1 MRLSV
6 KILLG
11 LWVFLFLIVGGLV
24 YSTYSKLHPEA
35 FVALLTEQVQHNYP
49 GAKLEVGEVNYNLS
63 LNFNLS
69 LKNVT
74 LKRSDKVLG
83 TLGEIELKVPWWLLV
98 VNRGNAQ
105 INLSNLNLFIEPSR
119 SEKEEG
125 LSNSSSKV
133 VENSKVEVSLPQY
146 LQDVQY
152 TIRARNISI
161 KDISGSRTLLKLSKL
176 LVREFHYG
184 KNSAFELKLPISIG
198 HRGMNYSSELW
209 LFGDVTPEKAIWN
222 FNYRGNFRTKDMG
235 ENVQFDDVVLEGKTR
250 FKPREVDIQSEVEFS
265 IDKKN
270 IGSGAFAANEKK
282 ITLNLMFTQ
291 LPTEFLNIFENELRH
306 THLSK
311 LVGSA
316 AGELHLERKLS
327 ETKATLRG
335 GLEFNAPF
343 QLNKE
348 EIMGAW
354 KLSFDNTRWDS
365 SFISPKGEVSFFRR
379 SVIDLDNGQVKQYSE
394 ELGFTGVNLPMALGT
409 VPSLKELMSF
419 NSTKYFSSHISIK
432 KCLMGEK
439 EVDGYFKIGVS
450 PDLKFYQ
457 GELTQSEAQKFKL
470 VFNQS
475 RQKKL
480 NIHFDNFFWSN
491 QLSFLSPYFQADS
504 GTLDGQIE
512 GRWKE
517 DWADGKWV
525 MKLKASDLVNGTGSI
540 LDMNKKF
547 WSEFNIPTDNIS
559 HLNALSYVQDGK
571 LKLDSLI
578 IEGEDPIK
586 LSGLIN
592 FEIDQNSHL
601 ILSYP
606 KNKKWKPVKKEFKG
620 VFLKKEEG

>member
-1 MRLSV
+1 MRSSV

-11 LWVFLFLIVGGLV
+11 FWILLFLIIGGLV
-24 YSTYSKLHPEA
+24 YSTYAKLHPEA
-35 FVALLTEQVQHNYP
+35 FVALLTEQVQYNYP

-69 LKNVT
+69 LKNVI
-74 LKRSDKVLG
+74 LRRSDKVLG

-98 VNRGNAQ
+98 INRGNAQ
-105 INLSNLNLFIEPSR
+105 INLSNLNLFIEPNSGKKDKETNKPT
-119 SEKEEG
+119 SEI
-125 LSNSSSKV
+125 
-133 VENSKVEVSLPQY
+133 VENSNVEVSLPQY

-161 KDISGSRTLLKLSKL
+161 KDIAGNRTLLRLSKL

-184 KNSAFELKLPISIG
+184 KNSAFEIKLPISIG

-209 LFGDVTPEKAIWN
+209 LFGDVTPEKSIWN

-235 ENVQFDDVVLEGKTR
+235 DNVQFEDVILEGKTR
-250 FKPREVDIQSEVEFS
+250 FKPREVDIQSEVDFS
-265 IDKKN
+265 IDRKN
-270 IGSGAFAANEKK
+270 IGNGVFAANEKK
-282 ITLNLMFTQ
+282 ISLKLLFTE
-291 LPTEFLNIFENELRH
+291 LPTEFLNIFENELSH

-316 AGELHLERKLS
+316 AGELYLERKLA

-343 QLNKE
+343 QLHKE
-348 EIMGAW
+348 DIMGAW

-394 ELGFTGVNLPMALGT
+394 ELGFTGVNLALALGT
-409 VPSLKELMSF
+409 VPSLQELM
-419 NSTKYFSSHISIK
+419 NSNSSRYFTSNISIK
-432 KCLMGEK
+432 KCLLGER
-439 EVDGYFKIGVS
+439 EIDGYFKVGVS

-457 GELTQSEAQKFKL
+457 GELTQSEKQKFKL
-470 VFNQS
+470 IFNQN
-475 RQKKL
+475 RMKKIDVSFEDFPWSHEL
-480 NIHFDNFFWSN
+480 N
-491 QLSFLSPYFQADS
+491 FLSPFFHANS
-504 GTLDGQIE
+504 GKLEGQVE
-512 GRWKE
+512 GRWNEK
-517 DWADGKWV
+517 WTDGKWLV
-525 MKLKASDLVNGTGSI
+525 KLKASDLVNATGS
-540 LDMNKKF
+540 LLNMNKKL
-547 WSEFNIPTDNIS
+547 WAEFNVPTGNAS
-559 HLNALSYVQDGK
+559 HLNVLSYVQDGK

-578 IEGEDPIK
+578 IEGEDPAK
-586 LSGLIN
+586 LTGLVN
-592 FEIDQNSHL
+592 SEIDQNSHL

-620 VFLKKEEG
+620 TFWEKEEG

>member
-1 MRLSV
+1 MRSSV

-11 LWVFLFLIVGGLV
+11 LWVLLFLIIGGLV

-69 LKNVT
+69 LKNVI
-74 LKRSDKVLG
+74 LRRSDKTLG

-98 VNRGNAQ
+98 INRGNAQ
-105 INLSNLNLFIEPSR
+105 INLSNLNLFIEP
-119 SEKEEG
+119 
-125 LSNSSSKV
+125 NTSKKDESFDNTTPGV
-133 VENSKVEVSLPQY
+133 VEKSKIEVELPQY

-161 KDISGSRTLLKLSKL
+161 KDMAGSRTLLKFSKL
-176 LVREFHYG
+176 LVREFNYG
-184 KNSAFELKLPISIG
+184 KNSAFEIKLPISIG

-209 LFGDVTPEKAIWN
+209 LFGDVTPDKTIWD

-235 ENVQFDDVVLEGKTR
+235 QNIQFDDVILEGKTR
-250 FKPREVDIQSEVEFS
+250 FKPREVDIQSEVDFS
-265 IDKKN
+265 IDRKN
-270 IGSGAFAANEKK
+270 IGNGVFAANEKK
-282 ITLNLMFTQ
+282 ISLKLLFTE

-311 LVGSA
+311 LIGSA
-316 AGELHLERKLS
+316 AGELQLERKLADS
-327 ETKATLRG
+327 KATLRG

-348 EIMGAW
+348 DIMGAW

-394 ELGFTGVNLPMALGT
+394 ELGFTGVNLTMALGT
-409 VPSLKELMSF
+409 VPTLQELMNS
-419 NSTKYFSSHISIK
+419 NSTRYFTSNISIK
-432 KCLMGEK
+432 KCLLGEK

-457 GELTQSEAQKFKL
+457 GELIKSADQKFNL
-470 VFNQS
+470 VFNQNK
-475 RQKKL
+475 QKKID
-480 NIHFDNFFWSN
+480 IHFENFPWSQELN
-491 QLSFLSPYFQADS
+491 FLSPYFQASS
-504 GTLDGQIE
+504 GNLNGQVE
-512 GRWKE
+512 GRWNE
-517 DWADGKWV
+517 DWIDGKWL
-525 MKLKASDLVNGTGSI
+525 MKLNASDLVKSSGLLVN
-540 LDMNKKF
+540 MNRKL
-547 WSEFNIPTDNIS
+547 WSEFNVPTENIT
-559 HLNALSYVQDGK
+559 HLNTLSYVQDGK
-571 LKLDSLI
+571 LKLDSLV
-578 IEGEDPIK
+578 IEGEDPAK
-586 LSGLIN
+586 LSGLIHS
-592 FEIDQNSHL
+592 EIEKNSHL

-606 KNKKWKPVKKEFKG
+606 KNKKWKPVNKEFKG
-620 VFLKKEEG
+620 VFWEKEEG